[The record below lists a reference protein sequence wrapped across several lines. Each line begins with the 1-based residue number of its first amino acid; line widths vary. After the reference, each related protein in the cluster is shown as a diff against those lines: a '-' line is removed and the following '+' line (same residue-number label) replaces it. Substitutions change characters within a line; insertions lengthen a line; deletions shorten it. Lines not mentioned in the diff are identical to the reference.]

1 VFGKRVWKVFRLES
15 KELQAFRDAR
25 VLKIKAQK
33 LLRENHNEP
42 IQQICCTLAAIECTA
57 ALPTRSTKAVR
68 PVISR
73 SAAVATKIFCL
84 TLLVT
89 FAAAAPGPEHN
100 SHRRLGRA
108 PGR

>member
-1 VFGKRVWKVFRLES
+1 MNQFS
-15 KELQAFRDAR
+15 KFAAP
-25 VLKIKAQK
+25 
-33 LLRENHNEP
+33 LLRSNA
-42 IQQICCTLAAIECTA
+42 LA

-89 FAAAAPGPEHN
+89 FAAAA
-100 SHRRLGRA
+100 GRA
-108 PGR
+108 QSTTATDGWVVPPGR